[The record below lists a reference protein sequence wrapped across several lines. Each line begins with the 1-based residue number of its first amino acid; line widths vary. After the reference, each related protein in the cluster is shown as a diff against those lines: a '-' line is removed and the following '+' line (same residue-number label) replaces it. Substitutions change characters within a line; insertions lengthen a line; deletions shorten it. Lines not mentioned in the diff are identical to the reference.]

1 MLQRPVSTMVPIMIA
16 LGVVLAAAA
25 GPACAQRFDDYGRDR
40 HERWERDHWER
51 RHGYGRPYL
60 RPGYYAP
67 PPVYYAPSR
76 PYYAPPPIYTQP
88 GYGLFVPFR

>member
-1 MLQRPVSTMVPIMIA
+1 MLPHLIPIMVAFSIA
-16 LGVVLAAAA
+16 LTIPA
-25 GPACAQRFDDYGRDR
+25 GPAWAQRFDDRGRER

-67 PPVYYAPSR
+67 PPVYYTPPLR
-76 PYYAPPPIYTQP
+76 PYYAPRPFYTPPGFGP
-88 GYGLFVPFR
+88 FVPFR